1 MKLLNHKYFDVIK
14 VTEDCPETLIIEEPV
29 LFRNVVD
36 ELNYQI
42 KNDEGDFI
50 LSDDSSKILSIS
62 KNIMLITDIYNLD
75 TYSKQLKSKLTS
87 IITTN
92 YSDVDG
98 KEQMIEMLNEIG
110 VKISNNL
117 PYSVTYKSNIAFS
130 DVVKVLDFS
139 FDYSTLSFL
148 ESLTEIIS
156 TSFEILK
163 YKMLVTVNL
172 KDYLEKRELDEIIK
186 YFAYK
191 KIPLLMLERYQHYEL
206 DDYKH
211 TRIIDKDLC
220 VI

>member
-14 VTEDCPETLIIEEPV
+14 VTEDCSETLIIEEPV
-29 LFRNVVD
+29 LFRNVIN
-36 ELNYQI
+36 ELSYQV
-42 KNDEGDFI
+42 KNDEGDYV

-62 KNIMLITDIYNLD
+62 KNMMLITDIYNLD
-75 TYSKQLKSKLTS
+75 IYLKQLKNKLTS

-98 KEQMIEMLNEIG
+98 KEQMIEMLNEVG
-110 VKISNNL
+110 VRIANNL
-117 PYSVTYKSNIAFS
+117 PYSVTYKSNIAFN
-130 DVVKVLDFS
+130 DVVKFLDFS
-139 FDYSTLSFL
+139 FDYSTLSIL

-156 TSFEILK
+156 TSFEVLK
-163 YKMLVTVNL
+163 YKVLVTVNL
-172 KDYLEKRELDEIIK
+172 KDFLEKRELDEIIK

-191 KIPLLMLERYQHYEL
+191 KIPLLMLERHQHYEL
-206 DDYKH
+206 DDCKH

>member
-1 MKLLNHKYFDVIK
+1 MLEEPYFDVIK
-14 VTEDCPETLIIEEPV
+14 VTEDCSETLIIEEPV
-29 LFRNVVD
+29 LFRNVID
-36 ELNYQI
+36 ELSYQV
-42 KNDEGDFI
+42 KNDEGDYV

-62 KNIMLITDIYNLD
+62 KNMMLITDIYNLD
-75 TYSKQLKSKLTS
+75 IYLKQLKNKLTS

-98 KEQMIEMLNEIG
+98 KEQMIEMLNEVG
-110 VKISNNL
+110 VRIANNL
-117 PYSVTYKSNIAFS
+117 PYSVTYKSNIAFN
-130 DVVKVLDFS
+130 DVVKFLDFS
-139 FDYSTLSFL
+139 FDYSTLSIL

-156 TSFEILK
+156 TSFEVLK
-163 YKMLVTVNL
+163 YKVLVTVNL

-191 KIPLLMLERYQHYEL
+191 KIPLLMLERHQHYEL
-206 DDYKH
+206 DDCKH

>member
-14 VTEDCPETLIIEEPV
+14 VTEDCSETLIIEEPV
-29 LFRNVVD
+29 LFRNVIN
-36 ELNYQI
+36 ELSYQV
-42 KNDEGDFI
+42 KNDEGDYV

-62 KNIMLITDIYNLD
+62 KNMMLITDIYNLD
-75 TYSKQLKSKLTS
+75 IYLKQLKNKLTS

-98 KEQMIEMLNEIG
+98 KEQMIEMLNEVG
-110 VKISNNL
+110 VRIANNL
-117 PYSVTYKSNIAFS
+117 PYSVTYKSNIAFN
-130 DVVKVLDFS
+130 DVVKFLDFS
-139 FDYSTLSFL
+139 FDYSTLSIL

-156 TSFEILK
+156 TSFEVLK
-163 YKMLVTVNL
+163 YKVLVTVNL

-191 KIPLLMLERYQHYEL
+191 KIPLLMLERHQHYEL
-206 DDYKH
+206 DDCKH

>member
-14 VTEDCPETLIIEEPV
+14 VTEDCSETLIIEEPV
-29 LFRNVVD
+29 LFRNVID
-36 ELNYQI
+36 ELSYQV
-42 KNDEGDFI
+42 KNDEGDYV

-62 KNIMLITDIYNLD
+62 KNMMLITDIYNLD
-75 TYSKQLKSKLTS
+75 IYLKQLKNKLTS

-98 KEQMIEMLNEIG
+98 KEQMIEMLNEVG
-110 VKISNNL
+110 VRIANNL
-117 PYSVTYKSNIAFS
+117 PYSVTYKSNIAFN
-130 DVVKVLDFS
+130 DVVKFLDFS
-139 FDYSTLSFL
+139 FDYSTLSIL

-156 TSFEILK
+156 TSFEVLK
-163 YKMLVTVNL
+163 YKVLVTVNL

-191 KIPLLMLERYQHYEL
+191 KIPLLMLERHQHYEL
-206 DDYKH
+206 DDCKH

>member
-14 VTEDCPETLIIEEPV
+14 VTEDCPETLIIEDPV

-42 KNDEGDFI
+42 KNDEGVFI

-62 KNIMLITDIYNLD
+62 KNMMLITDIYNLD
-75 TYSKQLKSKLTS
+75 TYLKQLKNKLTS

-92 YSDVDG
+92 YLDVDG
-98 KEQMIEMLNEIG
+98 KEQMIEMLNEMG
-110 VKISNNL
+110 VRIANNL
-117 PYSVTYKSNIAFS
+117 PYSVTYKSNIAFN
-130 DVVKVLDFS
+130 DVVKFLDFS

-172 KDYLEKRELDEIIK
+172 KDYLAKQELDEIIK

-191 KIPLLMLERYQHYEL
+191 KIPLLMLERHQHYEL
-206 DDYKH
+206 DDCKH

>member
-1 MKLLNHKYFDVIK
+1 MKILNHRYFDVIK
-14 VTEDCPETLIIEEPV
+14 VAEDCPETLIIEEPV
-29 LFRNVVD
+29 LFRNVID
-36 ELNYQI
+36 ELNCQI

-50 LSDDSSKILSIS
+50 FSDDSSKVLSLS
-62 KNIMLITDIYNLD
+62 KNMMLITDIYNLD
-75 TYSKQLKSKLTS
+75 AYLKQLKNKLAS

-98 KEQMIEMLNEIG
+98 KERLIEMLNEIG
-110 VKISNNL
+110 IRVANNI
-117 PYSVTYKSNIAFS
+117 PYSVTYKTNVAFS
-130 DVVKVLDFS
+130 DVVKFLDFS
-139 FDYSTLSFL
+139 FDYSALSFL

-186 YFAYK
+186 YFTYK
-191 KIPLLMLERYQHYEL
+191 KIPVLMLERHQHIEL
-206 DDYKH
+206 DDCRH